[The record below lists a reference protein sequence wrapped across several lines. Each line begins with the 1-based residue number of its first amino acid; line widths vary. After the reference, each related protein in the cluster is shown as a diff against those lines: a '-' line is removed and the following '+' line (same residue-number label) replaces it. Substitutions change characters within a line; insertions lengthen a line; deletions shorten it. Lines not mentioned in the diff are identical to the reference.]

1 MSEALLRGLH
11 NFFASDVAEDEKV
24 RERIAAEAVAA
35 MNAAR
40 DFARGE
46 ESRNGLPVLVENARF
61 LIDLEAA
68 HRVMDRNRDGHAVVG
83 RLVDGP
89 ADHGLRHGERGVGLE
104 LRGFV
109 VDRDRLFETLGA
121 DARGLR
127 EFRERIGAE
136 GVAVRD
142 GAFDMFR
149 TARGCRERCRRGGRF
164 HRQSG
169 DRAC

>member
-83 RLVDGP
+83 STGQP
-89 ADHGLRHGERGVGLE
+89 ITAFGTES
-104 LRGFV
+104 
-109 VDRDRLFETLGA
+109 
-121 DARGLR
+121 
-127 EFRERIGAE
+127 AE
-136 GVAVRD
+136 SDWSFA
-142 GAFDMFR
+142 A
-149 TARGCRERCRRGGRF
+149 
-164 HRQSG
+164 SL
-169 DRAC
+169 